1 MIGSENAEPSACGEG
16 FSPPLAASNKK
27 PRFSIGKYQQLK
39 KERVN
44 AEIQKLLDTDAQI
57 LELKRQLA
65 SERVKIDALG
75 TKLHNKQEIVRRRK
89 RKITELEAIA
99 NENECPIQAKKPRKP
114 HVSSKVQNDCSE
126 KLEHLSRFQ
135 LLRRKKKTVAALR
148 PIHCGSNMSV
158 SDDQSVQ
165 DGLWTTLIGTASKQV
180 METYITNSAVCM
192 NDIIP
197 KIVKRRVQE
206 YEKSEQNQLRSM
218 RVLYEGGMVSK
229 RKYTNIRNSGDVMKQ
244 SPDQSGKNKKSQF
257 MQSCEIPK
265 ILPYKT
271 LMSYIRNIDLGE
283 VLPLEILA
291 EKLSTE
297 SVPGVYR
304 PLKPFLLRLADMYLT
319 LHEKDPCLQ
328 WFNGEEGVL
337 YVAVGA
343 DGAPFGKD
351 DTATAYLVS
360 FLNLLQRVQSC
371 NDNHLILGANCE
383 EDHALM
389 KSYTNHLREEMEEVE
404 GKQLTTERG
413 KQVVFKFELIP
424 SDMKWMSSHSGELN
438 NCATYFSPFANVNQ
452 TSKRTIGGTIGGLE
466 ATWQP
471 WDYKKRLVMAERVV
485 KLKSKLRDPMGKQRN
500 EVTKFIAQ
508 NKSRQEFVP
517 PLGKV
522 EVSIEQVENLKVL
535 CQQFFNANSLLL
547 TDVTPTVWTVGVAIP
562 YHTSKLHQK
571 LGYGLGLNSM
581 QGREAKHVKLAKY
594 VENTCNA
601 RKSLRWWT
609 VFRHEFVSMVWL
621 REKDPYS
628 IAYRCEK
635 RNISDSYI
643 PKRVRDCDDRFCH
656 CGLSKKTTGDQGCEI
671 CTSDVMKAIKQTVA
685 SGKITPELSQ
695 FYEN

>member
-1 MIGSENAEPSACGEG
+1 
-16 FSPPLAASNKK
+16 
-27 PRFSIGKYQQLK
+27 
-39 KERVN
+39 
-44 AEIQKLLDTDAQI
+44 
-57 LELKRQLA
+57 
-65 SERVKIDALG
+65 
-75 TKLHNKQEIVRRRK
+75 
-89 RKITELEAIA
+89 
-99 NENECPIQAKKPRKP
+99 
-114 HVSSKVQNDCSE
+114 
-126 KLEHLSRFQ
+126 
-135 LLRRKKKTVAALR
+135 
-148 PIHCGSNMSV
+148 MSV

-389 KSYTNHLREEMEEVE
+389 KSYTNHLTEEMEEVE

-471 WDYKKRLVMAERVV
+471 WDYTKRLVMAERVV

-517 PLGKV
+517 PLGKYV
-522 EVSIEQVENLKVL
+522 DLLKAEPLHNTNNAWQSWFLTALAIVMHYTHQNHLKAATAVSDLPDRSPMLTFLKCL
-535 CQQFFNANSLLL
+535 KDTLKCGRLYKAFLQWFSEKRKKGISFSYSFTGLESKYFCRQFAILIQELLKI
-547 TDVTPTVWTVGVAIP
+547 PTL
-562 YHTSKLHQK
+562 SKLH
-571 LGYGLGLNSM
+571 
-581 QGREAKHVKLAKY
+581 V
-594 VENTCNA
+594 NA
-601 RKSLRWWT
+601 
-609 VFRHEFVSMVWL
+609 
-621 REKDPYS
+621 
-628 IAYRCEK
+628 
-635 RNISDSYI
+635 
-643 PKRVRDCDDRFCH
+643 
-656 CGLSKKTTGDQGCEI
+656 G
-671 CTSDVMKAIKQTVA
+671 
-685 SGKITPELSQ
+685 
-695 FYEN
+695 

>member
-1 MIGSENAEPSACGEG
+1 
-16 FSPPLAASNKK
+16 
-27 PRFSIGKYQQLK
+27 
-39 KERVN
+39 
-44 AEIQKLLDTDAQI
+44 
-57 LELKRQLA
+57 
-65 SERVKIDALG
+65 
-75 TKLHNKQEIVRRRK
+75 
-89 RKITELEAIA
+89 
-99 NENECPIQAKKPRKP
+99 
-114 HVSSKVQNDCSE
+114 
-126 KLEHLSRFQ
+126 
-135 LLRRKKKTVAALR
+135 
-148 PIHCGSNMSV
+148 MSV

-206 YEKSEQNQLRSM
+206 YEKSEQNQLRS
-218 RVLYEGGMVSK
+218 EGGMVSK

-265 ILPYKT
+265 ILLYKT
-271 LMSYIRNIDLGE
+271 RMSYIRNIDLGE

-319 LHEKDPCLQ
+319 LHEKDSCLH

-452 TSKRTIGGTIGGLE
+452 TSKRTIGGTIGGPE

-471 WDYKKRLVMAERVV
+471 WDSTKRLVVAERVV

-517 PLGKV
+517 PLGKYVDLLKAEPLHNTNNAWQSWFLTALAIVMHYTHQNHLKAATAVSDLPDSSPLLTFLKCLKDTLKCGRLYKAFLRWFSEKRKKGISFSYRFTGLESKYFCWQFATLIQELLKIPTLSKGHVLKLHTLSFIGVKLRDAVSIYSRV

-594 VENTCNA
+594 VGNTCNA

-656 CGLSKKTTGDQGCEI
+656 CGLSKKTTGNQGCEI

>member
-1 MIGSENAEPSACGEG
+1 
-16 FSPPLAASNKK
+16 
-27 PRFSIGKYQQLK
+27 
-39 KERVN
+39 
-44 AEIQKLLDTDAQI
+44 
-57 LELKRQLA
+57 
-65 SERVKIDALG
+65 
-75 TKLHNKQEIVRRRK
+75 
-89 RKITELEAIA
+89 
-99 NENECPIQAKKPRKP
+99 
-114 HVSSKVQNDCSE
+114 
-126 KLEHLSRFQ
+126 
-135 LLRRKKKTVAALR
+135 
-148 PIHCGSNMSV
+148 MSV

-218 RVLYEGGMVSK
+218 RVLYEGGMVRK

-383 EDHALM
+383 EDHPLM
-389 KSYTNHLREEMEEVE
+389 KSYTNHLTEEMEEVE

-452 TSKRTIGGTIGGLE
+452 TSKRTIGGTIGDPE

-471 WDYKKRLVMAERVV
+471 WDSTKRLVVAERVV

-517 PLGKV
+517 PLGKYVDLLKAEPLHNTNNAWQSWFLTALAIVMHYTHQNHLKAATAVSDLPDSSPLLTFLKCLKDTLKCGRLYKAFLRWFSEKRKKGISFSYRFTGLESKYFCWQFATLIQELLKIPTLSKGHVLKLHTLSFIGVKLRDAVSIYSRV
-522 EVSIEQVENLKVL
+522 EISIEQVENLKVL

-562 YHTSKLHQK
+562 YHTSKLYQK

-656 CGLSKKTTGDQGCEI
+656 CGLSKKTTGNQGCEI

-695 FYEN
+695 FYES

>member
-1 MIGSENAEPSACGEG
+1 
-16 FSPPLAASNKK
+16 
-27 PRFSIGKYQQLK
+27 
-39 KERVN
+39 
-44 AEIQKLLDTDAQI
+44 
-57 LELKRQLA
+57 
-65 SERVKIDALG
+65 
-75 TKLHNKQEIVRRRK
+75 
-89 RKITELEAIA
+89 
-99 NENECPIQAKKPRKP
+99 
-114 HVSSKVQNDCSE
+114 
-126 KLEHLSRFQ
+126 
-135 LLRRKKKTVAALR
+135 
-148 PIHCGSNMSV
+148 MSV

-165 DGLWTTLIGTASKQV
+165 DEVWTTLIGTTSKEV
-180 METYITNSAVCM
+180 MGTYIANSAVCM

-206 YEKSEQNQLRSM
+206 YEKSDQNQLRSM

-383 EDHALM
+383 EDHPLM
-389 KSYTNHLREEMEEVE
+389 KSYTNHLTEEMEEVE

-413 KQVVFKFELIP
+413 KQVVIKFELIP

-471 WDYKKRLVMAERVV
+471 WDYTKRLVMAERVV

-517 PLGKV
+517 PLGKYVDLLKAEPLHNTNNAWQSWFLTALAIVMHYTHQNHLKAATAVSDLPDSSPLLTFLKCLKDTLKCGRLYKAFLRWFNEKRKKGISFSYRFTGLESKYFCWQFATLIQELLKIPTLSKGHVLKLHTLSFIGVKLRDAVSIYSRV
-522 EVSIEQVENLKVL
+522 EISIEQVENLKGL

-656 CGLSKKTTGDQGCEI
+656 CGLSKKTTGNQGCEI

-695 FYEN
+695 FYES

>member
-1 MIGSENAEPSACGEG
+1 
-16 FSPPLAASNKK
+16 
-27 PRFSIGKYQQLK
+27 
-39 KERVN
+39 
-44 AEIQKLLDTDAQI
+44 
-57 LELKRQLA
+57 
-65 SERVKIDALG
+65 
-75 TKLHNKQEIVRRRK
+75 
-89 RKITELEAIA
+89 
-99 NENECPIQAKKPRKP
+99 
-114 HVSSKVQNDCSE
+114 
-126 KLEHLSRFQ
+126 
-135 LLRRKKKTVAALR
+135 
-148 PIHCGSNMSV
+148 MSV

-257 MQSCEIPK
+257 MQSCEISK

-383 EDHALM
+383 EDHPLM
-389 KSYTNHLREEMEEVE
+389 KSYTNHLTEEMEEVE

-471 WDYKKRLVMAERVV
+471 WDYTKRLVMAERVV

-517 PLGKV
+517 PLGKYVDLLKAEPLHNTNNAWQSWFLTALAIVMHYTHQNHLKAATAVSDLPDSSPLLTFLKCLKDTLKCGRLYKAFLRWFSEKRKKGISFSYRFTGLESKYFCWQFATLIQELLKIPTLSKGHVLKLHTLSFIGVKLRDAVSIYSRV
-522 EVSIEQVENLKVL
+522 EISIEQVENLKVL

-562 YHTSKLHQK
+562 YHTSKLYQK

-656 CGLSKKTTGDQGCEI
+656 CGLSKKTTGNQGCEI

-695 FYEN
+695 FYES

>member
-1 MIGSENAEPSACGEG
+1 
-16 FSPPLAASNKK
+16 
-27 PRFSIGKYQQLK
+27 
-39 KERVN
+39 
-44 AEIQKLLDTDAQI
+44 
-57 LELKRQLA
+57 
-65 SERVKIDALG
+65 
-75 TKLHNKQEIVRRRK
+75 
-89 RKITELEAIA
+89 
-99 NENECPIQAKKPRKP
+99 
-114 HVSSKVQNDCSE
+114 
-126 KLEHLSRFQ
+126 
-135 LLRRKKKTVAALR
+135 
-148 PIHCGSNMSV
+148 MSV

-265 ILPYKT
+265 ILLHKT
-271 LMSYIRNIDLGE
+271 RMSYIRNIDLGE

-517 PLGKV
+517 PLGKYV
-522 EVSIEQVENLKVL
+522 DLLKAEPLHNTNNAWQSWFLTALAIVMHYTHQNHLKAATAVSDLPD
-535 CQQFFNANSLLL
+535 SSPLL
-547 TDVTPTVWTVGVAIP
+547 TFLKCLKDTLKCGRLYKAFLRWFSEKRKKGISFSYRFTGLESKYFCWQFATLIQELLKIPTLSKGHVL
-562 YHTSKLHQK
+562 KLHT
-571 LGYGLGLNSM
+571 LSFIGL
-581 QGREAKHVKLAKY
+581 K
-594 VENTCNA
+594 
-601 RKSLRWWT
+601 
-609 VFRHEFVSMVWL
+609 
-621 REKDPYS
+621 
-628 IAYRCEK
+628 
-635 RNISDSYI
+635 
-643 PKRVRDCDDRFCH
+643 
-656 CGLSKKTTGDQGCEI
+656 
-671 CTSDVMKAIKQTVA
+671 
-685 SGKITPELSQ
+685 
-695 FYEN
+695 

>member
-1 MIGSENAEPSACGEG
+1 
-16 FSPPLAASNKK
+16 
-27 PRFSIGKYQQLK
+27 
-39 KERVN
+39 
-44 AEIQKLLDTDAQI
+44 
-57 LELKRQLA
+57 
-65 SERVKIDALG
+65 
-75 TKLHNKQEIVRRRK
+75 
-89 RKITELEAIA
+89 
-99 NENECPIQAKKPRKP
+99 
-114 HVSSKVQNDCSE
+114 
-126 KLEHLSRFQ
+126 
-135 LLRRKKKTVAALR
+135 
-148 PIHCGSNMSV
+148 MSV

-383 EDHALM
+383 EDHPLM

-452 TSKRTIGGTIGGLE
+452 TSKRTIGGTIGDPE
-466 ATWQP
+466 ATWRP
-471 WDYKKRLVMAERVV
+471 WDSTKRLVVAERVV

-517 PLGKV
+517 PLGKYVDLLKAEPLHNTNNAWQSWFLTALAIVMHYTHQNHLKAATAVSDLPDSSPLLTFLKCLKDTLKCGRLYKAFLRWFSEKRKKGISFSYRFTGLESKYFCWQFATLIQELLKIPTLSKGHVLKLHTLSFIGVKLRDAVSIYSRV

-656 CGLSKKTTGDQGCEI
+656 CGLSKKTTGNQGCEI

>member
-1 MIGSENAEPSACGEG
+1 M
-16 FSPPLAASNKK
+16 
-27 PRFSIGKYQQLK
+27 
-39 KERVN
+39 
-44 AEIQKLLDTDAQI
+44 
-57 LELKRQLA
+57 
-65 SERVKIDALG
+65 
-75 TKLHNKQEIVRRRK
+75 
-89 RKITELEAIA
+89 
-99 NENECPIQAKKPRKP
+99 
-114 HVSSKVQNDCSE
+114 
-126 KLEHLSRFQ
+126 
-135 LLRRKKKTVAALR
+135 
-148 PIHCGSNMSV
+148 
-158 SDDQSVQ
+158 
-165 DGLWTTLIGTASKQV
+165 IGTASKQG

-197 KIVKRRVQE
+197 KSVKRRVQE

-271 LMSYIRNIDLGE
+271 LTSYIRNIDLGE

-304 PLKPFLLRLADMYLT
+304 PLKPFFLRLADMYQS

-328 WFNGEEGVL
+328 WLNGEEGVL

-517 PLGKV
+517 PLGKYVDLLKAEPLHNTNNAWQSWFLTALAIVMHYTHQNHLKAATAVSDLPDSSPLLTFLKCLKVTLKCGRLYKAFLRWFSEKRKKGISFSYRFTGLDSKYFCWQFATLIQELLKIPTLSKGHVLKLHTLSFIGVKLRDAVSIYSRV

-571 LGYGLGLNSM
+571 LGYGLPN
-581 QGREAKHVKLAKY
+581 
-594 VENTCNA
+594 
-601 RKSLRWWT
+601 
-609 VFRHEFVSMVWL
+609 
-621 REKDPYS
+621 P
-628 IAYRCEK
+628 
-635 RNISDSYI
+635 
-643 PKRVRDCDDRFCH
+643 
-656 CGLSKKTTGDQGCEI
+656 
-671 CTSDVMKAIKQTVA
+671 
-685 SGKITPELSQ
+685 
-695 FYEN
+695 

>member
-1 MIGSENAEPSACGEG
+1 M
-16 FSPPLAASNKK
+16 
-27 PRFSIGKYQQLK
+27 
-39 KERVN
+39 
-44 AEIQKLLDTDAQI
+44 
-57 LELKRQLA
+57 
-65 SERVKIDALG
+65 
-75 TKLHNKQEIVRRRK
+75 
-89 RKITELEAIA
+89 
-99 NENECPIQAKKPRKP
+99 
-114 HVSSKVQNDCSE
+114 
-126 KLEHLSRFQ
+126 
-135 LLRRKKKTVAALR
+135 
-148 PIHCGSNMSV
+148 
-158 SDDQSVQ
+158 
-165 DGLWTTLIGTASKQV
+165 IGTASKQV

-389 KSYTNHLREEMEEVE
+389 KSYTNHLTEEMEEVE

-452 TSKRTIGGTIGGLE
+452 TSKRTIGGTIGDPE

-471 WDYKKRLVMAERVV
+471 WDSTKRLVVAERVV

-517 PLGKV
+517 PLGKYVDLLKAEPLHNTNNAWQSWFLTALAIVMHYTHQNHLKAATAVSDLPDSSPLLTFLKCLKDTLKCGRLYKAFLRWFSEKRKKGISFSYRFTGLESKYFCWQFATLIQELLKIPTLSKGHVLKLHTLSFIRVKLRDAVSIYSRV

-562 YHTSKLHQK
+562 YHTSKLYQK

-656 CGLSKKTTGDQGCEI
+656 CGLSKKTTGNQGCEI

-695 FYEN
+695 FYES

>member
-1 MIGSENAEPSACGEG
+1 
-16 FSPPLAASNKK
+16 
-27 PRFSIGKYQQLK
+27 
-39 KERVN
+39 
-44 AEIQKLLDTDAQI
+44 
-57 LELKRQLA
+57 
-65 SERVKIDALG
+65 
-75 TKLHNKQEIVRRRK
+75 
-89 RKITELEAIA
+89 
-99 NENECPIQAKKPRKP
+99 
-114 HVSSKVQNDCSE
+114 
-126 KLEHLSRFQ
+126 
-135 LLRRKKKTVAALR
+135 
-148 PIHCGSNMSV
+148 
-158 SDDQSVQ
+158 
-165 DGLWTTLIGTASKQV
+165 
-180 METYITNSAVCM
+180 
-192 NDIIP
+192 
-197 KIVKRRVQE
+197 
-206 YEKSEQNQLRSM
+206 
-218 RVLYEGGMVSK
+218 
-229 RKYTNIRNSGDVMKQ
+229 
-244 SPDQSGKNKKSQF
+244 
-257 MQSCEIPK
+257 
-265 ILPYKT
+265 
-271 LMSYIRNIDLGE
+271 
-283 VLPLEILA
+283 
-291 EKLSTE
+291 
-297 SVPGVYR
+297 
-304 PLKPFLLRLADMYLT
+304 
-319 LHEKDPCLQ
+319 
-328 WFNGEEGVL
+328 
-337 YVAVGA
+337 
-343 DGAPFGKD
+343 
-351 DTATAYLVS
+351 
-360 FLNLLQRVQSC
+360 
-371 NDNHLILGANCE
+371 
-383 EDHALM
+383 
-389 KSYTNHLREEMEEVE
+389 MEEVE

-452 TSKRTIGGTIGGLE
+452 TSKRTI
-466 ATWQP
+466 WQP
-471 WDYKKRLVMAERVV
+471 WDYTKRLVMAERVV

-594 VENTCNA
+594 VGNTCNA
-601 RKSLRWWT
+601 RKSLQWWT

-656 CGLSKKTTGDQGCEI
+656 CGLSKKTTGNQGREI

>member
-1 MIGSENAEPSACGEG
+1 
-16 FSPPLAASNKK
+16 
-27 PRFSIGKYQQLK
+27 
-39 KERVN
+39 
-44 AEIQKLLDTDAQI
+44 
-57 LELKRQLA
+57 
-65 SERVKIDALG
+65 
-75 TKLHNKQEIVRRRK
+75 
-89 RKITELEAIA
+89 
-99 NENECPIQAKKPRKP
+99 
-114 HVSSKVQNDCSE
+114 
-126 KLEHLSRFQ
+126 
-135 LLRRKKKTVAALR
+135 
-148 PIHCGSNMSV
+148 MSV

-271 LMSYIRNIDLGE
+271 LISYIRNIDLGE

-517 PLGKV
+517 PLGKYVDLLKAEPLHNTNNAWQSWFLTALAIVMHYTHQNHLKAATAVSDLPDSSPLLTFLKCLKDTLKCGRLYKAFLRWFSEKRKKGISFSYRFTGLESKYFCWQFATLIQELLKISTLSKGHVLKLHTLSFIGVKLRDAVSIYSRV